1 MYDSS
6 RATTADSKSSA
17 GGAQSAQGS
26 FLARKLDEMCKQ
38 RAKTIRSLQQR
49 LQAQSLRNVDMQPVI
64 VWFVDDSREQL
75 DVTLDITAHELLL
88 LIADAVHLEWPEMFA
103 LCEVDIDS
111 TSRVRWLD
119 AERSLRELSLDLGQ
133 RQRRLQCR
141 LKYDRQAIPAVC
153 KDARFVRV
161 SVLQARE
168 RILAGDWPCS
178 EALAVRLAGST
189 TLVASVAFFV
199 VAAAAAAAA
208 VNAKLSKTR

>member
-6 RATTADSKSSA
+6 RSSADSKSGA
-17 GGAQSAQGS
+17 GTGANAQGS
-26 FLARKLDEMCKQ
+26 YVARKLDEISRT

-49 LQAQSLRNVDMQPVI
+49 LQASSLRNVDMQPLI
-64 VWFVDDSREQL
+64 VWFVDDTSEQL

-88 LIADAVHLEWPEMFA
+88 LIADAVHLEWPELFA

-111 TSRVRWLD
+111 STRVRWLD

-141 LKYDRQAIPAVC
+141 LKYDRQPIAAVC
-153 KDARFVRV
+153 KDARFVRL

-168 RILAGDWPCS
+168 RILSGDWPCS
-178 EALAVRLAGST
+178 EALAVRLAG
-189 TLVASVAFFV
+189 FFF
-199 VAAAAAAAA
+199 A
-208 VNAKLSKTR
+208 LFC